1 MVDIIIC
8 YTKCWSCISGFH
20 FEPPGWHTWADDED
34 IEHAK
39 NTTGTDVTKQRC
51 GCECANA

>member
-20 FEPPGWHTWADDED
+20 FEPPEWHTWADDED

-39 NTTGTDVTKQRC
+39 STTGTDVTKQRC